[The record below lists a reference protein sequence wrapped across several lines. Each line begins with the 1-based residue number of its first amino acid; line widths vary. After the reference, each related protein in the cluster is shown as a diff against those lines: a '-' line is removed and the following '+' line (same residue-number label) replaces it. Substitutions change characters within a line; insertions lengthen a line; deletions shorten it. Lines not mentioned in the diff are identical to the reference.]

1 MSKQAINVNVNVAY
15 WFQGTGLTGQNLSE
29 HNQNKFTRVATKY
42 KRKTGQKLSKMRCY
56 KASRHAARQI
66 KAEFGTRILS
76 NSIATFEMLLT
87 GIDKTLDRK
96 NHNLD
101 LGAFKVDDI
110 ADLACAPTG
119 AAAHRKSA

>member
-42 KRKTGQKLSKMRCY
+42 KRKTGNKLSKMRCY

-76 NSIATFEMLLT
+76 NSITTFEMLLT

-96 NHNLD
+96 NVD
-101 LGAFKVDDI
+101 LGELNVADI

>member
-56 KASRHAARQI
+56 KASRHAARQM
-66 KAEFGTRILS
+66 KSEFGSRILS

-96 NHNLD
+96 NHNLN
-101 LGAFKVDDI
+101 LGAFNVADI